1 MSDHQSWVNQE
12 ALRNSKPRV
21 SSCYWLRMRSES
33 QTFRRAIDESKVK
46 LHLAVS
52 RDTWLMPSNL
62 LLNTQSTVGYN
73 NSLKK
78 TNKDIEL
85 GVKKST
91 NLEMKPV
98 GVRHTNGGSSKIKRP
113 TSQPSAGPRI
123 HHPSNKINKTANEV
137 QAKTTPRLEER
148 LSLSD
153 SETNHDIVKVGLISA
168 GLVSA
173 FMVHRLFF

>member
-21 SSCYWLRMRSES
+21 SSWYWLRMRSES

-52 RDTWLMPSNL
+52 PDTWLMPSNL

-78 TNKDIEL
+78 TNKDREL
-85 GVKKST
+85 GVKKSM
-91 NLEMKPV
+91 NLEM
-98 GVRHTNGGSSKIKRP
+98 N
-113 TSQPSAGPRI
+113 Q
-123 HHPSNKINKTANEV
+123 
-137 QAKTTPRLEER
+137 
-148 LSLSD
+148 
-153 SETNHDIVKVGLISA
+153 SE
-168 GLVSA
+168 
-173 FMVHRLFF
+173 

>member
-21 SSCYWLRMRSES
+21 SSWYWLRMRSES

-46 LHLAVS
+46 LHLAVLPE
-52 RDTWLMPSNL
+52 TWLMPSNL

-73 NSLKK
+73 KSLKK

-85 GVKKST
+85 GVKKSM

-98 GVRHTNGGSSKIKRP
+98 GVRHTNGGSSKIKRL
-113 TSQPSAGPRI
+113 TSQPSARPRI
-123 HHPSNKINKTANEV
+123 HHPSNKTATEV
-137 QAKTTPRLEER
+137 QAKTPPRLDER
-148 LSLSD
+148 PSLSD

>member
-52 RDTWLMPSNL
+52 RDTWLMPSNI

-98 GVRHTNGGSSKIKRP
+98 GVSIRMEAHQRSKG
-113 TSQPSAGPRI
+113 QP
-123 HHPSNKINKTANEV
+123 
-137 QAKTTPRLEER
+137 
-148 LSLSD
+148 LSLRP
-153 SETNHDIVKVGLISA
+153 GR
-168 GLVSA
+168 VSITLQIKLTRLQMK
-173 FMVHRLFF
+173 FRRRQHRG